1 MRVPGRPSR
10 AARPAPALTF
20 PPDEP
25 ARKKTGIPSRE
36 TTWLSTIDEQL
47 TKYLADAH
55 SIEEQALQQLRGAP
69 DAVGDPELAAIF
81 REHLIETEEHERLV
95 RSRLEERDSDP
106 SRLKDLLMRVGG
118 AGFLLFAKAQP
129 DTSGKLVAHAY
140 SYEHLELAAYELLKR
155 VAERAGDTVTAET
168 AQTIR
173 DQEEH
178 MAKRLEANFD
188 RAVDASLREVG
199 GDDLDEQLNK
209 YLADAHAIEAQAIQL
224 LEKGPDLSG
233 DPELGR
239 LYEEHLEET
248 REQQRLVEQR
258 LDARGGDPSGLKDA
272 AMRAGALN
280 WGMFFQMHP
289 DTSGKL
295 AAFVY
300 AFEHLEIAGYE
311 ELKRVAQRVGDAET
325 VQVAETILAQE
336 RTAAEKLYGAFD
348 RAVAASL
355 EEVGVG

>member
-1 MRVPGRPSR
+1 M
-10 AARPAPALTF
+10 A
-20 PPDEP
+20 DEL
-25 ARKKTGIPSRE
+25 A
-36 TTWLSTIDEQL
+36 EQL

-69 DAVGDPELAAIF
+69 DAVGDPELAEIF
-81 REHLIETEEHERLV
+81 RAHLAETEEHERLV

-155 VAERAGDTVTAET
+155 VAERAGDTATAET
-168 AQTIR
+168 AETIR
-173 DQEEH
+173 DQEEQ

-199 GDDLDEQLNK
+199 RDDLDEQLNK

-248 REQQRLVEQR
+248 REQQRLVAQR
-258 LDARGGDPSGLKDA
+258 LDSRGGDTTGLKDA

-295 AAFVY
+295 AAFAY

-311 ELKRVAQRVGDAET
+311 ELKRVAERVGDQET
-325 VQVAETILAQE
+325 VQMADTILAQE
-336 RTAAEKLYGAFD
+336 RAAAEKLYGSFD

-355 EEVGVG
+355 EEVGVR